1 MAELL
6 GTPHR
11 LPGGRCP
18 GPPTGPRGPLDPG
31 TDAANPSFGHLWTID
46 VPSGFCRIIPGV
58 TDPAIGA
65 VTPAFLDR
73 NTPGGKAGQPVLDP
87 RRKADGTFYAAV
99 PM

>member
-1 MAELL
+1 
-6 GTPHR
+6 
-11 LPGGRCP
+11 
-18 GPPTGPRGPLDPG
+18 
-31 TDAANPSFGHLWTID
+31 
-46 VPSGFCRIIPGV
+46 V